1 MGLLVLTLGSFTLS
15 RSSFQNRERVAA
27 RQFEKAR
34 SSSLMGTILGLT
46 IGGIIP
52 GILSLLLYMRIG
64 SIMVKRRPDDPGTI
78 YLLPFPSEGMFL
90 GRYLGWLTAYFLVLY
105 LGYTQLPEGLASING
120 WLSPVFGVHFNTLI
134 VAAYLTFGN
143 PLTYTPL
150 LQLWAT
156 VGFLGGIIAGGR
168 IGRGFTVGLT
178 TFLSTLGAMG
188 LASLAIFRGFSFA
201 AFANIPPPPPGFSLG
216 SVATSPVVSDLTPL
230 LTPLFTGTTSVLDQG
245 FIQNL
250 ALTLLR
256 NALLIVAVVTIS
268 GRAGCLLWQGGAF
281 LARHAAKL
289 VRRKPAESE
298 QDPTAANAPTV
309 RATALLFLIFLGA
322 FIPLPKASSP
332 MEILQAPPA
341 GSYNQNL
348 AVGLDMLG
356 APNAS
361 LRLANLDLSSKG
373 LVMDSNYDNNNF
385 TAFIINNNYPQ
396 AFGAGPQ
403 SGLLRLF
410 SRPTLLVQFTGG
422 LTSSTAKGN
431 AVAAQFSQALG
442 VPFTLALSLPLGP
455 IAILVYSPTPAL
467 SNSDGL
473 RRVLAA
479 LPSTSFSSLVN
490 PANVESERYFA
501 MLGLLPSFSL
511 PGLNVTLGGGFS
523 FMLDVQF
530 PIQFYKEGPHQFSLK
545 TLMGFQ
551 NGISPDP
558 AANVSAVTLAFQR
571 VTVLHSPQG
580 LPPCNPDPCYYNSM
594 STYYL
599 NATAGP
605 TADLY
610 ANFTFPFAPK
620 ITLQKTVS
628 PVVGGVG
635 STRTVTVTLQ
645 NLDNVTV
652 ENLTLTDPKTSPSY
666 QTTLQLVPSGTQ
678 TVQEPVFAA
687 NESRTLTYTATPT
700 SSGTYVLSPA
710 TTQFLWQASNGTW
723 IRYTVKTNEPDL
735 ISASGPTTQFGNT
748 INDLWPYSA
757 IFLLSLVSAPLLEV
771 ARRLGRRKRP
781 KYRMPRERPAPP
793 PAAPPQTGEIA
804 KPQ

>member
-1 MGLLVLTLGSFTLS
+1 MGLLALTLGSFILS
-15 RSSFQNRERVAA
+15 RSSFQNRERIAA

-52 GILSLLLYMRIG
+52 GILNLLLYMRIG

-78 YLLPFPSEGMFL
+78 YLLAFPSEGMFL
-90 GRYLGWLTAYFLVLY
+90 GRYLGWLTAYFLALY

-201 AFANIPPPPPGFSLG
+201 AFANIPPPPPGFSIG
-216 SVATSPVVSDLTPL
+216 SVATGPVVSDLIPL

-245 FIQNL
+245 FIQNI

-309 RATALLFLIFLGA
+309 RAAALLFLIFLGA

-332 MEILQAPPA
+332 MEILHAPPA
-341 GSYNQNL
+341 GPYNQNL
-348 AVGLDMLG
+348 AVGLDTLG

-385 TAFIINNNYPQ
+385 TAFIINNKYPQ

-403 SGLLRLF
+403 SSLLRLF
-410 SRPTLLVQFTGG
+410 SEPTLLVQFTGG

-431 AVAAQFSQALG
+431 AIAAQFSQALG
-442 VPFTLALSLPLGP
+442 VPFTLALSLPIGP
-455 IAILVYSPTPAL
+455 VTILVYSPTPAL

-479 LPSTSFSSLVN
+479 LPSTSFSGLVN
-490 PANVESERYFA
+490 PASVEGERYFA

-511 PGLNVTLGGGFS
+511 PGLNVTLGGGFN
-523 FMLDVQF
+523 FMLNAQF
-530 PIQFYKEGPHQFSLK
+530 PRQFYREGPHQFSLK
-545 TLMGFQ
+545 TLLGFQ
-551 NGISPDP
+551 NDILPDP
-558 AANVSAVTLAFQR
+558 AANISLVSLTFPR
-571 VTVLHSPQG
+571 ITTMYSPLG
-580 LPPCNPDPCYYNSM
+580 PNPYYDAST
-594 STYYL
+594 STYLLYV
-599 NATAGP
+599 NGTTGPATN
-605 TADLY
+605 LY
-610 ANFTFPFAPK
+610 ANFTFPFAPRIDLGK
-620 ITLQKTVS
+620 AVS
-628 PVVGGVG
+628 PVAGNVG

-652 ENLTLTDPKTSPSY
+652 ENLTLTDPKTSSSY

-678 TVQEPVFAA
+678 TLQEPVFAA

-710 TTQFLWQASNGTW
+710 TTQFLWQASNGTR
-723 IRYTVKTNEPDL
+723 IRYTVKTDEPDL
-735 ISASGPTTQFGNT
+735 TSASGPTTQFGNT

-793 PAAPPQTGEIA
+793 PAVPPQSGETA